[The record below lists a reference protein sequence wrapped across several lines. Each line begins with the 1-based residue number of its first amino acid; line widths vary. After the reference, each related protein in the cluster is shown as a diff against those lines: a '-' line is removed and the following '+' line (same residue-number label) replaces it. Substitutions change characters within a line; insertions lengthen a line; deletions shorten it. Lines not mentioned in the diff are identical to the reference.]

1 MISVHLVY
9 SCYTSAHLSVSQS
22 RSELLFTSP
31 LPSMSEPT
39 LTSCSNNILNNISIV
54 FLNDLVLPVAQFTK
68 LSSINKVLLLTESDI
83 VSPSFKQA
91 QFNSRNVSFISVQY
105 LDVYFT
111 VSANVTVVGQ
121 ILNPNADSNQTVVY
135 SVSTAFSVM
144 VLIIVIVV
152 ILYFTMKHKQNQ
164 QQNKKIT
171 QDKMSAEIVKGG
183 EMIFSTC
190 KIDNNL
196 SLPGTPRR
204 HTLNRVNSQLKLK
217 TKVNKKQKVQKFD
230 KIPPTKLKIQYRAQ
244 PKSIEEIEQDKQEL
258 ENIMS
263 KNAKVAHQLKQ
274 YTVHRVDSESI
285 IPLCEVINLSE
296 EQKDEVI
303 QMTSQKELQDFL
315 FAFLSNDQ
323 FQSEVDVEEPDTSI
337 IINEEKEKEP
347 EVIKIN
353 SPKLNAIYEK
363 IGLAKNSLTIT
374 NEDIITL

>member
-1 MISVHLVY
+1 MISMHFVY
-9 SCYTSAHLSVSQS
+9 SCYTTAQLSVSQS

-31 LPSMSEPT
+31 ITTLSEPT
-39 LTSCSNNILNNISIV
+39 LTSCLNNILNNISIV
-54 FLNDLVLPVAQFTK
+54 FLNDLLLPVAQFTK
-68 LSSINKVLLLTESDI
+68 FSSINKVLQLTESEI

-111 VSANVTVVGQ
+111 VNANVTVVGQ
-121 ILNPNADSNQTVVY
+121 IINPNVDSNQTVVY
-135 SVSTAFSVM
+135 SVSTAFALM

-152 ILYFTMKHKQNQ
+152 ILYFMTKHKQNQ
-164 QQNKKIT
+164 LQNKKIT
-171 QDKMSAEIVKGG
+171 QDKMSFETVKGG

-204 HTLNRVNSQLKLK
+204 HTLNRVNSQSKLK
-217 TKVNKKQKVQKFD
+217 TKVNKQKVQKFD
-230 KIPPTKLKIQYRAQ
+230 KIPPSKLKIQYRAQ
-244 PKSIEEIEQDKQEL
+244 PKSIDEIEQDKQEL

-323 FQSEVDVEEPDTSI
+323 FQSEVDVEEPQTSI
-337 IINEEKEKEP
+337 IINEENDKEP
-347 EVIKIN
+347 EIVQIN
-353 SPKLNAIYEK
+353 DPKLNAIYEK
-363 IGLAKNSLTIT
+363 IGLTKMCLTIT

>member
-9 SCYTSAHLSVSQS
+9 SCYTSVQLSVSQS
-22 RSELLFTSP
+22 RSELLFTSLVP
-31 LPSMSEPT
+31 LSEST

-54 FLNDLVLPVAQFTK
+54 FLNDLLLPVAQFTK
-68 LSSINKVLLLTESDI
+68 LSSINNIIQLTESDI

-111 VSANVTVVGQ
+111 VHANVIVVGQ

-135 SVSTAFSVM
+135 SVSTAFAVM

-164 QQNKKIT
+164 LQNKKIT
-171 QDKMSAEIVKGG
+171 KDKMSFETVKGG

-204 HTLNRVNSQLKLK
+204 HTLNRVNSQSKLK
-217 TKVNKKQKVQKFD
+217 TKVNKQKVQKFD
-230 KIPPTKLKIQYRAQ
+230 QIPPSKLKIQYRAQ

-323 FQSEVDVEEPDTSI
+323 FQSEVDVEEPETSI
-337 IINEEKEKEP
+337 IINEENDKEP
-347 EVIKIN
+347 EIVQIN
-353 SPKLNAIYEK
+353 DPKLNAIYKK
-363 IGLAKNSLTIT
+363 IGLTKMSQTIT

>member
-9 SCYTSAHLSVSQS
+9 SCYTSVQLSVSQS
-22 RSELLFTSP
+22 RSELLFTSLVP
-31 LPSMSEPT
+31 LSEST
-39 LTSCSNNILNNISIV
+39 LTSCSNNIMNNISIV
-54 FLNDLVLPVAQFTK
+54 FLNDLLLPVAQFTK
-68 LSSINKVLLLTESDI
+68 LSSINKVLQLTESNI

-111 VSANVTVVGQ
+111 VNANVTVVGQ
-121 ILNPNADSNQTVVY
+121 IINPNVDSNKTVVY
-135 SVSTAFSVM
+135 SVSTAFALM
-144 VLIIVIVV
+144 VLIIVIVF
-152 ILYFTMKHKQNQ
+152 ILYFTMKHKLNYK
-164 QQNKKIT
+164 QNKNKIT
-171 QDKMSAEIVKGG
+171 QDKMSAETVKGG

-190 KIDNNL
+190 KIDNNI

-204 HTLNRVNSQLKLK
+204 HTLNRVYSQSKLK
-217 TKVNKKQKVQKFD
+217 TKVNKQKVQKFD
-230 KIPPTKLKIQYRAQ
+230 KIPPSKLKIQYRAQ

-258 ENIMS
+258 DNIMS

-285 IPLCEVINLSE
+285 IPLSEVINLSE

-323 FQSEVDVEEPDTSI
+323 FQSEVEEPDTSI
-337 IINEEKEKEP
+337 IINEEKDKEP
-347 EVIKIN
+347 EVIQIN
-353 SPKLNAIYEK
+353 DPKLNAIYEK
-363 IGLAKNSLTIT
+363 IGLAKQSLTIT